1 LNAQVRQLQETLTSV
16 KRDADALSR
25 SVASF
30 AHTVDASGEATSDAV
45 VQFVDSLSDSLRLAH
60 RVGADTQTR
69 IRAAHDELLASV
81 GDKEASLAK
90 LESL

>member
-1 LNAQVRQLQETLTSV
+1 MRQLHETLASV
-16 KRDADALSR
+16 KRDADSLSR

-30 AHTVDASGEATSDAV
+30 AHTVEASSEATSDAV